1 MVSFLNWALIIS
13 YPLVNFLLAG
23 LFLFYSR
30 GLPYQTEF
38 KILGISSFISG
49 SIQALELLMRLQK
62 SLGFVWITRE
72 VARQLWWIRAPLD
85 LISMGFYVL
94 AIFLLIQKMHRL
106 HNSPRI

>member
-23 LFLFYSR
+23 LFLFFAR
-30 GLPYQTEF
+30 GLPFKIEF

-62 SLGFVWITRE
+62 SFGFVWISRE

-85 LISMGFYVL
+85 LISMAFYIL
-94 AIFLLIQKMHRL
+94 AIFLLIQKMHRF
-106 HNSPRI
+106 HDQSKN